1 MRNILN
7 GPVAG
12 KKRLFC
18 LPAAGILLVIKGA
31 ERATT
36 GATLIAG
43 LGMYGND
50 SSRELDV
57 QIGFQMIGK
66 VVGVQNRCRAGHDE
80 MKFNKYIRS
89 LTFGPSDHETRHNC
103 LRVHK

>member
-1 MRNILN
+1 MDRYTVKKKLFSL
-7 GPVAG
+7 PVS
-12 KKRLFC
+12 
-18 LPAAGILLVIKGA
+18 GILLVIKGA

-50 SSRELDV
+50 CPWKLDV

-80 MKFNKYIRS
+80 VEFDKYIRS
-89 LTFGPSDHETRHNC
+89 
-103 LRVHK
+103 

>member
-1 MRNILN
+1 MLT
-7 GPVAG
+7 GPVPG
-12 KKRLFC
+12 KKKLFS
-18 LPAAGILLVIKGA
+18 LPATGILLVIKGA

-43 LGMYGND
+43 LGMYSND
-50 SSRELDV
+50 CPRELDI

-80 MKFNKYIRS
+80 VEFDKYIRS
-89 LTFGPSDHETRHNC
+89 
-103 LRVHK
+103 